1 MNAHE
6 ELVLRLATKRRA
18 RLGLSDAAY
27 AELVEAVR
35 KDPQG
40 FVDDGEEEAFSLV
53 ASALDRYENDRE
65 GDDLLDD
72 DAFAAARG
80 RRMARMRSDC
90 AEALSHDPGCVDAL
104 LMDAIATDAG
114 SDALVGAL
122 MDIERRFAERRPA
135 SRGGDPQDAW
145 EDVFAHP
152 YLRLAASLARLP
164 RLSPLPHVRTGR
176 LAADGRSAER
186 RPGGTAWLCPGL
198 RTP

>member
-1 MNAHE
+1 M
-6 ELVLRLATKRRA
+6 RLATKRRA

-122 MDIERRFAERRPA
+122 MDIERRFAEKRPA

-152 YLRLAASLARLP
+152 YLRLAATLSRACLDSARYRMSAQVAWRLMDAAPSDVLGARHGLSLIHISEPTR
-164 RLSPLPHVRTGR
+164 H
-176 LAADGRSAER
+176 
-186 RPGGTAWLCPGL
+186 
-198 RTP
+198 